1 VKVIKVSRY
10 VKFIT
15 SVFFAILFSFLIPDN
30 AFASNL
36 ITANSTTTSNG
47 ITLYT
52 KWSGDLL
59 LTGCETLTLRPYA
72 NDFRSGVLQIIENG
86 SVTQTF
92 SLNNNNVNSVS
103 GIFFNLCSNRSTF
116 ENGSI
121 SALGQN
127 RNLNIR
133 VSMTTMGRVYSSRYR
148 TTVNEIPVSRTL
160 NTSFVYVVKA
170 PKQITNPA
178 PQQTSNPA
186 PQQTSNPTPQ
196 QTSNP
201 TPQQTSNPAPQQTS
215 NPTPQ
220 QTSNPTPQPTWTIDS
235 YTPPM
240 PEFTDE
246 KAENKRL
253 FDEAQNA
260 LIQEVKQTKI
270 LTCRQFNYWSFS
282 NVEPYKQL
290 LTSEMCMD
298 YNAALSYDFRL
309 ENIYPGGIDN
319 ELTLNTGNLD
329 PRYGEV
335 NIQIL
340 FTKNG
345 SKKVQ
350 TISKSKMIVEDR
362 RTHHCYFNRKGTFLD
377 TPYND
382 WDCRMDNTYKNY
394 WSIIKLPKSV
404 GKLVSVGGEVPAKI
418 NGKLEIVLTHKQ
430 AVGKKKLVYKWN
442 QKLGWFTGGSLG

>member
-15 SVFFAILFSFLIPDN
+15 SVFFAILFSFLIPNN

-72 NDFRSGVLQIIENG
+72 NDFQSGVLQIIENG

-170 PKQITNPA
+170 PQQITNPA
-178 PQQTSNPA
+178 PQQTTNPA
-186 PQQTSNPTPQ
+186 PQPTR
-196 QTSNP
+196 N
-201 TPQQTSNPAPQQTS
+201 
-215 NPTPQ
+215 
-220 QTSNPTPQPTWTIDS
+220 IDS

-240 PEFTDE
+240 PDFSNY
-246 KAENKRL
+246 KQENQRL
-253 FDEAQNA
+253 TAEAQSS
-260 LIQEVKQTKI
+260 LIEEVKQSKQF
-270 LTCRQFNYWSFS
+270 TCKTFNRWDRFS
-282 NVEPYKQL
+282 NIEPYAQFL
-290 LTSEMCMD
+290 PAEMCMD
-298 YNAALSYDFRL
+298 YNGALSYDFRL

-335 NIQIL
+335 NIQVL
-340 FTKNG
+340 FTKKG
-345 SKKVQ
+345 SNKVK

-362 RTHHCYFNRKGTFLD
+362 RTHHCYFDRKGTFLD

-394 WSIIKLPKSV
+394 WSIIKLPQSV
-404 GKLVSVGGEVPAKI
+404 GKLVSVGGEMPAKI
-418 NGKLEIVLTHKQ
+418 NGKLEIVLTHKE

>member
-1 VKVIKVSRY
+1 VKKRRVSRY
-10 VKFIT
+10 VN
-15 SVFFAILFSFLIPDN
+15 FALTILLATLLSLIIPNN
-30 AFASNL
+30 AFANNL

-72 NDFRSGVLQIIENG
+72 NDFQSGVLQIIENG

-116 ENGSI
+116 ENGRI

-148 TTVNEIPVSRTL
+148 TTINEIPVSRTL

-170 PKQITNPA
+170 PQQTSNPAPQQTSNPA

-201 TPQQTSNPAPQQTS
+201 TPQQTT
-215 NPTPQ
+215 
-220 QTSNPTPQPTWTIDS
+220 NPTPQPTSAIDS

-240 PEFTDE
+240 PDFSNYYR
-246 KAENKRL
+246 ENKEIEDRVRQ
-253 FDEAQNA
+253 E
-260 LIQEVKQTKI
+260 LIEEIKVTKQF
-270 LTCRQFNYWSFS
+270 TCRKYSRWNNFS
-282 NVEPYKQL
+282 NIAPPTFVQDG
-290 LTSEMCMD
+290 EMCMD
-298 YNAALSYDFRL
+298 YNAITSEETRVANVY
-309 ENIYPGGIDN
+309 
-319 ELTLNTGNLD
+319 
-329 PRYGEV
+329 PRYTIKNLIEV
-335 NIQIL
+335 GSVPSAGL
-340 FTKNG
+340 EG
-345 SKKVQ
+345 SKVSVYAIESKKKSKLIFQGKLKKESRSTLWCQIEPPTDYWGIQGCKSIYEGAYLDVKIPKKMGTFPNLKQ
-350 TISKSKMIVEDR
+350 RLKIVIENKNSIDKKKTWYISKEGMVE
-362 RTHHCYFNRKGTFLD
+362 
-377 TPYND
+377 
-382 WDCRMDNTYKNY
+382 
-394 WSIIKLPKSV
+394 
-404 GKLVSVGGEVPAKI
+404 
-418 NGKLEIVLTHKQ
+418 
-430 AVGKKKLVYKWN
+430 
-442 QKLGWFTGGSLG
+442 